1 MQQLFVAVEINNN
14 HLQIYVCMVQQGITI
29 SYTVG

>member
-14 HLQIYVCMVQQGITI
+14 HLQICVCMVQQEITI